1 MCGVA
6 GWADFAGDAVQEQGQ
21 ERDQAV
27 LDAMVATMANRGP
40 DGTGTWIGPHSAL
53 GQRRLAVI
61 DVEGGSQPMTA
72 AAGPG
77 GPPVVLVHAGEV
89 YNFRELRA
97 ELTGRGHRFGTGS
110 DTEVILRAYLE
121 WGEDCVERLDGMFGF
136 AIWDQARETLLL
148 ARDRLGVK
156 PLYYVPRPAG
166 VLFSTE
172 PKGLLAH
179 PAFRPEVDEHML
191 PVLFNPR
198 LALPGETPLRGL
210 RELPPGHLLRVGRG
224 GCHERRY
231 WQLVAREHRDDLP
244 ATVRTVR
251 ELLAGAVRSQLVA
264 DVPVGT
270 LLSGGLDSTVLTALA
285 TRDHSGPLSTFAVDF
300 AGDERDFRPTVLRPE
315 RDAPY
320 AAMAARHLGTDHHHV
335 LLDPEAV
342 ARNTEAPLRARDL
355 PTHGQFD
362 GSAHLLFRAVRERVT
377 VALSGEGA
385 DELFGG
391 YPWLHRPDMI
401 WRDTFP
407 WLGDAPRLTDCLTP
421 DVRARVRPREAEL
434 DRYATLRARVPRLPG
449 EGRLDARMREVLFF
463 GLHGPLAY
471 LLDAADRLSMSV
483 GLEVRVPFC
492 DHRLLEYVWNIPWS
506 MQACGGRDKSILRLA
521 AEGLVPAGIVS
532 RAKSGYPAMHTPAQ
546 DVLVRRQVRALA
558 GDASSP
564 LHGRLDRDRIRAV
577 AAGTDD
583 TMTHVSGAHF
593 LAPLLEVD
601 RWMRAYRLVIR

>member
-1 MCGVA
+1 MCGVV
-6 GWADFAGDAVQEQGQ
+6 GWVDFASEASQDSIQD
-21 ERDQAV
+21 RAV
-27 LDAMVATMANRGP
+27 LDAMVATMRNRGP
-40 DGTGTWIGPHSAL
+40 DGAGTWLGQHAAL

-61 DVEGGSQPMTA
+61 DVKGGSQPMTA
-72 AAGPG
+72 SAGPDR
-77 GPPVVLVHAGEV
+77 PPAVLVHAGEV

-97 ELTGRGHRFGTGS
+97 ELSGRGHQFVTRS
-110 DTEVILRAYLE
+110 DTEVVLRAYLE
-121 WGEDCVERLDGMFGF
+121 WGDSCVERLDGMFGF
-136 AIWDQARETLLL
+136 AIWDPARDTLLL

-156 PLYYVPRPAG
+156 PLYYAPRPAG
-166 VLFSTE
+166 VLFGSE

-179 PAFRPEVDEHML
+179 PSFRPEADEQLL
-191 PVLFNPR
+191 PVLLNPR

-210 RELPPGHLLRVGRG
+210 RELPPGHLLRVDRD
-224 GCHERRY
+224 GCHEQRY
-231 WQLVAREHRDDLP
+231 WGLVSREHPDDLP

-251 ELLAGAVRSQLVA
+251 ELLADAVRKQLVA

-285 TRDHSGPLSTFAVDF
+285 AHDHDGPLSTFAVDF

-320 AAMAARHLGTDHHHV
+320 AALAAKHLGTDHHHV
-335 LLDPEAV
+335 VLDPEAV

-391 YPWLHRPDMI
+391 YPWLHRPEMI

-407 WLGDAPRLTDCLTP
+407 WLGDAPRLTDCLAP

-449 EGRLDARMREVLFF
+449 EGRLDARMREVRFF

-506 MQACGGRDKSILRLA
+506 MQTADGREKSILRLA
-521 AEGLVPAGIVS
+521 AAGLVAADILI
-532 RAKSGYPAMHTPAQ
+532 RAKSGYPAMHAPAQ
-546 DVLVRRQVRALA
+546 DAMVRRAVHALA
-558 GDASSP
+558 DDASSP
-564 LHGRLDRDRIRAV
+564 LHGRLDGERIRAI
-577 AAGTDD
+577 AAGTDN

-601 RWMRAYRLVIR
+601 RWMREYRLVMR

>member
-1 MCGVA
+1 MCGVV
-6 GWADFAGDAVQEQGQ
+6 GWVDFASDAGQ
-21 ERDQAV
+21 DRAV
-27 LDAMVATMANRGP
+27 LDTMVATMRNRGP
-40 DGTGTWIGPHSAL
+40 DGTGTWLGPHAAL

-61 DVEGGSQPMTA
+61 DIEGGSQPMTA

-77 GPPVVLVHAGEV
+77 RPPAVLVHAGEI

-97 ELTGRGHRFGTGS
+97 ELGGRGHRFVTRS
-110 DTEVILRAYLE
+110 DTEVVLRAYLE

-136 AIWDQARETLLL
+136 AIWDPARETLLL
-148 ARDRLGVK
+148 ARDHLGVK
-156 PLYYVPRPAG
+156 PLYYVPRPDGA
-166 VLFSTE
+166 LFSSE

-179 PAFRPEVDEHML
+179 PSFRPEVDEQLL
-191 PVLFNPR
+191 PILLNPR

-210 RELPPGHLLRVGRG
+210 RELSPGHLLRVDRN
-224 GCHERRY
+224 GCHEQRY
-231 WQLVAREHRDDLP
+231 WQLVSREHPDDLP
-244 ATVRTVR
+244 ATVGTVR
-251 ELLAGAVRSQLVA
+251 GLLAEAVRKQLVA

-285 TRDHSGPLSTFAVDF
+285 AQHHDGPLSTFAVDF
-300 AGDERDFRPTVLRPE
+300 AGDEQDFRPTALRPE

-320 AAMAARHLGTDHHHV
+320 AALAAKHLGTDHHHV
-335 LLDPEAV
+335 VLDPEAV
-342 ARNTEAPLRARDL
+342 ARDTEAPLRARDL

-391 YPWLHRPDMI
+391 YPWLHRPQMI

-407 WLGDAPRLTDCLTP
+407 WLGDAPRLTDCLAP
-421 DVRARVRPREAEL
+421 DVRARIRPREAEL
-434 DRYATLRARVPRLPG
+434 DRYTTLRARVPRLPG

-492 DHRLLEYVWNIPWS
+492 DHRLLQYVWNIPWS
-506 MQACGGRDKSILRLA
+506 MQTADGREKSVLRLA
-521 AEGLVPAGIVS
+521 ARDLVAAEILT
-532 RAKSGYPAMHTPAQ
+532 RAKSGYPAVHAPAQ
-546 DVLVRRQVRALA
+546 DALVRRAVRALA
-558 GDASSP
+558 DDVSSP
-564 LHGRLDRDRIRAV
+564 LYGRLDADRIRAI

-601 RWMRAYRLVIR
+601 RWMRVYRLVVR

>member
-1 MCGVA
+1 MCGVV
-6 GWADFAGDAVQEQGQ
+6 GWVDFASPAGAGQ
-21 ERDQAV
+21 DV

-40 DGTGTWIGPHSAL
+40 DGTGTWLGPYVAL

-61 DVEGGSQPMTA
+61 DVEGGRQPMTA

-77 GPPVVLVHAGEV
+77 SVVVVHSGEI
-89 YNFRELRA
+89 YNFGELRA
-97 ELTGRGHRFGTGS
+97 ELAGRGHRFVSRS
-110 DTEVILRAYLE
+110 DTEVVLRAYLE
-121 WGEDCVERLDGMFGF
+121 WGEGCVGRLHGMFGF
-136 AIWDQARETLLL
+136 AVWDQARERLLL
-148 ARDRLGVK
+148 ARDRLGIK
-156 PLYYVPRPAG
+156 PLYYLPGPAG
-166 VLFSTE
+166 VLFSSE

-179 PAFRPEVDEHML
+179 PSFRPEVDEQLL
-191 PVLFNPR
+191 PILLNPR

-210 RELPPGHLLRVGRG
+210 RELSPGHLLRVDRD
-224 GCHERRY
+224 GCHEQRY
-231 WQLVAREHRDDLP
+231 WGLVSREHVDDLP
-244 ATVRTVR
+244 TTARTVR
-251 ELLAGAVRSQLVA
+251 ELLATAVRDQLVA

-270 LLSGGLDSTVLTALA
+270 LLSGGLDSTALPALA
-285 TRDHSGPLSTFAVDF
+285 ARHHHGPLSTFAVDF
-300 AGDERDFRPTVLRPE
+300 AGDAQDFRPTALRPE

-320 AAMAARHLGTDHHHV
+320 AALAAGRLGTDHHQV
-335 LLDPEAV
+335 VLDPEAV
-342 ARNTEAPLRARDL
+342 ARNTEAPLHARDL

-362 GSAHLLFRAVRERVT
+362 GSAQLLFRAVREQVT

-401 WRDTFP
+401 RRDTFP
-407 WLGDAPRLTDCLTP
+407 WLGDAPRLTDCLAP
-421 DVRARVRPREAEL
+421 DVQARVRPDEAER

-449 EGRLDARMREVLFF
+449 EGGLNARMREVLFF

-506 MQACGGRDKSILRLA
+506 MQTADGREKTILRLA
-521 AEGLVPAGIVS
+521 VGDLVPSEILT
-532 RAKSGYPAMHTPAQ
+532 RAKSGYPAMHAPAQ
-546 DVLVRRQVRALA
+546 DARVRRAVHALA
-558 GDASSP
+558 ADKSSP
-564 LHGRLDRDRIRAV
+564 LYGLLDRDRIRAI
-577 AAGTDD
+577 AAGTND

-601 RWMRAYRLVIR
+601 RWMREYQVVVR